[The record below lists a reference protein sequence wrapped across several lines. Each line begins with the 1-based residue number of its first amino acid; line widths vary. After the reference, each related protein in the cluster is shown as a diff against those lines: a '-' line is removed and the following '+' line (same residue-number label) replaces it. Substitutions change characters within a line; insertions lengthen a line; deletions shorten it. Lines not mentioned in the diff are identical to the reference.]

1 MMEHVTFG
9 GPRGP
14 QEPVEGGMAIN
25 LALLLGMAL
34 FALFAV

>member
-9 GPRGP
+9 APRVGR
-14 QEPVEGGMAIN
+14 EPVEGGMAIT

-34 FALFAV
+34 LALFAG